1 MWTEDHIMFT
11 FRNPQY
17 PILAPADI
25 SPSSESMQVECLL
38 NPGAFR
44 FDGKVFL
51 LLRVAE
57 RPRQVQ
63 GEISFPYLSPDGRIK
78 VTRISKQDPGLDM
91 SDPRVINWNGDDYL
105 TTISHLRL
113 VSSEDGIYFTEDTS
127 FPVLFPEGR
136 HESYG
141 IEDCRVAFIEGK
153 WYLTYTAVSSNGVA
167 VGMRSTS
174 DWKSFTNHGLILPPH
189 NKDCALFEEKIGGK
203 YLILHRPSSPEIG
216 GNYIW
221 IAESPDLLHWGGHQC
236 LAKTRRGSWDSARI
250 GAGCSPIR
258 TPDGWLM
265 IYHGADENN
274 RYCLGAMLLDLEN
287 PSKVLL
293 RSVDPLFFPEM
304 SYEKEGFFGNVVF
317 SCGQLV
323 DGDRITMYYGASDQ
337 YICRAELSLKDIL
350 DSLNN

>member
-1 MWTEDHIMFT
+1 M
-11 FRNPQY
+11 
-17 PILAPADI
+17 
-25 SPSSESMQVECLL
+25 
-38 NPGAFR
+38 
-44 FDGKVFL
+44 
-51 LLRVAE
+51 
-57 RPRQVQ
+57 
-63 GEISFPYLSPDGRIK
+63 
-78 VTRISKQDPGLDM
+78 
-91 SDPRVINWNGDDYL
+91 
-105 TTISHLRL
+105 
-113 VSSEDGIYFTEDTS
+113 
-127 FPVLFPEGR
+127 
-136 HESYG
+136 
-141 IEDCRVAFIEGK
+141 
-153 WYLTYTAVSSNGVA
+153 
-167 VGMRSTS
+167 
-174 DWKSFTNHGLILPPH
+174 
-189 NKDCALFEEKIGGK
+189 
-203 YLILHRPSSPEIG
+203 ILHRPSSPEIG

-304 SYEKEGFFGNVVF
+304 SYEKRGFFGNVVF

>member
-1 MWTEDHIMFT
+1 MPIIT
-11 FRNPQY
+11 RKPLS
-17 PILAPADI
+17 PILTPADI
-25 SPSSESMQVECLL
+25 APYLDSMRVECLL
-38 NPGAFR
+38 NPGVFR
-44 FDGKVFL
+44 HDGRIGMLV
-51 LLRVAE
+51 RVAE
-57 RPRQVQ
+57 RPRQEEGVV
-63 GEISFPYLSPDGRIK
+63 SFPYYSPEGSLKVMRIPK
-78 VTRISKQDPGLDM
+78 NNPCLDL
-91 SDPRVINWNGDDYL
+91 SDPRVINWEGDDYL
-105 TTISHLRL
+105 TTISYLRL
-113 VSSEDGIYFTEDTS
+113 LFSSDGIHFYEDQS
-127 FPVLFPEGR
+127 YPPLLPDGKY
-136 HESYG
+136 ESYG
-141 IEDCRVAFIEGK
+141 IEDCRVAFIDGK

-174 DWKSFTNHGLILPPH
+174 DWKTFTNHGLILPPH
-189 NKDCALFEEKIGGK
+189 NKDCALFESRVRGR
-203 YLILHRPSSPEIG
+203 YLMLHRPSSPEIG

-250 GAGCSPIR
+250 GAGSSPIR

-304 SYEKEGFFGNVVF
+304 PYEKEGFFGNVVF

-323 DGDRITMYYGASDQ
+323 DGDKITMYYGASDQ
-337 YICRAELSLKDIL
+337 YICRAELSVKDIL